1 MRLRCLVCGEL
12 FSKSS
17 EISRGASG
25 EGASGGDKFG
35 TDLGK
40 ELEPTEPDG
49 LGYRY
54 FAFSFQLFEFGDG
67 RAVVMNDPVGG
78 DFFGT
83 AQKRS

>member
-17 EISRGASG
+17 EISGGASG

-40 ELEPTEPDG
+40 ELEPTEPD
-49 LGYRY
+49 
-54 FAFSFQLFEFGDG
+54 SH
-67 RAVVMNDPVGG
+67 AVHPKPLDP
-78 DFFGT
+78 
-83 AQKRS
+83 S